1 MTGNQTPV
9 QGRRL
14 GKNTILIVEIRKK
27 GLMTKS
33 IDFGSS
39 KRIRTLIL
47 KKGLLNLIYSP
58 INSSSTFFLPLNP
71 DEQNPVSS
79 FQYFLENDV
88 RMGVKRQ

>member
-39 KRIRTLIL
+39 KRVRTLIL
-47 KKGLLNLIYSP
+47 KKGY
-58 INSSSTFFLPLNP
+58 
-71 DEQNPVSS
+71 
-79 FQYFLENDV
+79 
-88 RMGVKRQ
+88 